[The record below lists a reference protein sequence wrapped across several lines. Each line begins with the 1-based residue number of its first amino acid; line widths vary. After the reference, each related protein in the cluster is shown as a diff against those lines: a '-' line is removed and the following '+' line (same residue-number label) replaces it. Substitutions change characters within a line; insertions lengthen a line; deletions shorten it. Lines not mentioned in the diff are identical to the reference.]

1 MMTSWQQLHIQ
12 AISMSKYMYNSIEK
26 DSNLLLKKGVEGE
39 KKRRRMIIFK

>member
-26 DSNLLLKKGVEGE
+26 DSNLLLKKGVGGE